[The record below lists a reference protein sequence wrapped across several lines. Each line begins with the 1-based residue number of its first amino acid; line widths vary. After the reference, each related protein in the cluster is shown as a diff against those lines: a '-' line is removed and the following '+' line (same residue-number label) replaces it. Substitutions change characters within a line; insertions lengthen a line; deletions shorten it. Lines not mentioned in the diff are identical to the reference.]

1 MANQTGRKSKQG
13 SFLSVSIMFSIT
25 LALFVA
31 GLFGV
36 LVVFSKQLEKIVQD
50 NIRIQVYLKQDL
62 QDSARVKI
70 RKQLES
76 GAYINQEIEEPVRF
90 ISKDEAAKKFILE
103 TGEDF
108 YKFMGENPLH
118 DSFVIAVGAV
128 YQSPQQ
134 LNNIK
139 KILEKISG
147 VHYVDFNPNL
157 IESMNRNRN
166 ILGGILMGSALALFG
181 VVILLIRNTLRL
193 ALFSQRF
200 LIRSM
205 QLVGATR
212 SFIIKPFLI
221 RAIVYGLAGALF
233 ASLLI
238 LGLLSLIARKFPEL
252 SLIVNRDQ
260 ILIVFAILGVLGIF
274 VSVYTT
280 WRAIQKYL
288 ALSLD
293 ELY

>member
-1 MANQTGRKSKQG
+1 
-13 SFLSVSIMFSIT
+13 MFSIT

-36 LVVFSKQLEKIVQD
+36 LILFSKQLERIVQD

-62 QDSARVKI
+62 SDSARLKVRKKI
-70 RKQLES
+70 ES
-76 GAYINQEIEEPVRF
+76 GDYLNREIEQPVHF

-118 DSFVIAVGAV
+118 DSFVIAISAL

-134 LNNIK
+134 LNSIK
-139 KILEKISG
+139 KILEKIPG
-147 VHYVDFNPNL
+147 VHYVDYNPNL

-200 LIRSM
+200 QI
-205 QLVGATR
+205 G
-212 SFIIKPFLI
+212 
-221 RAIVYGLAGALF
+221 RAHV
-233 ASLLI
+233 
-238 LGLLSLIARKFPEL
+238 
-252 SLIVNRDQ
+252 
-260 ILIVFAILGVLGIF
+260 
-274 VSVYTT
+274 
-280 WRAIQKYL
+280 
-288 ALSLD
+288 
-293 ELY
+293 

>member
-1 MANQTGRKSKQG
+1 
-13 SFLSVSIMFSIT
+13 MFSIT

-62 QDSARVKI
+62 SDSSRILV

-76 GAYINQEIEEPVRF
+76 GAYINHEIEQPVQF

-118 DSFVIAVGAV
+118 DSFVVAVAAAS
-128 YQSPQQ
+128 QSAQQ
-134 LNNIK
+134 LNTIK
-139 KILEKISG
+139 KIIEKIPG
-147 VHYVDFNPNL
+147 VHYVDYNPNL

-166 ILGGILMGSALALFG
+166 ILGGILMGSALAFFG

-212 SFIIKPFLI
+212 AFIIRPFLA
-221 RAIVYGLAGALF
+221 RATVYGLAGGIL
-233 ASLLI
+233 ASLMI
-238 LGLLSLIARKFPEL
+238 LGLLNLITQKFPEL
-252 SLIVNRDQ
+252 SAVINPNQ
-260 ILIVFAILGVLGIF
+260 ILVVFAFLGVLGIF
-274 VSVYTT
+274 VTVYTT
-280 WRAIQKYL
+280 WRAIHHYL